1 LSTIDMELVKGNPIH
16 LHNIKELKMFSK
28 FFSIF
33 DQQEYLKFDSDYLK
47 LDFSKMKGQIYYQIQ
62 TPNKFEFSLEIHTF
76 MPNIDIFR
84 MQYVLELYVKRL
96 LYIDNNNYV
105 NSVFK
110 LILYFAHKQKATKF
124 LDRLERF
131 LICQQSAH

>member
-28 FFSIF
+28 FFSVF
-33 DQQEYLKFDSDYLK
+33 NLKEYTEFDSDYLK
-47 LDFSKMKGQIYYQIQ
+47 LDLSKVKGEIYYQIQ
-62 TPNKFEFSLEIHTF
+62 NSNRFEVNLTLHVFK
-76 MPNIDIFR
+76 PNIDVFR
-84 MQYVLELYVKRL
+84 MQYKLECYIKNL
-96 LYIDNNNYV
+96 LNTDIHNYV
-105 NSVFK
+105 HSVFK

-124 LDRLERF
+124 LDQLERF